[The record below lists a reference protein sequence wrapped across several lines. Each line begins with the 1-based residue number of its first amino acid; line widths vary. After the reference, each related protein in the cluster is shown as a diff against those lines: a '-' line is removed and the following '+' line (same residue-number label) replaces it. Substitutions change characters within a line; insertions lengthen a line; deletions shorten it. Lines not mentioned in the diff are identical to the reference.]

1 MKCSEY
7 KIENLSKLTKE
18 QLIYLIEKYEDTNF
32 LISETLVE
40 ESKWHIK
47 SDEAIRRI
55 REYLQKGW
63 CDLHNDYL
71 SDFID
76 MKLGKISP
84 DEYRNIVLGK

>member
-7 KIENLSKLTKE
+7 KIESLQKLTKE
-18 QLIYLIEKYEDTNF
+18 QLIYLIEQYEDVNF
-32 LISETLVE
+32 SISETLVE

-63 CDLHNDYL
+63 CDLYNDHL

-84 DEYRNIVLGK
+84 DKYRNIVLGE

>member
-7 KIENLSKLTKE
+7 KIENL
-18 QLIYLIEKYEDTNF
+18 YLIEQYEYTNF
-32 LISETLVE
+32 LISEALVE

-55 REYLQKGW
+55 REYLQKEW
-63 CDLHNDYL
+63 CDLHNDYIN
-71 SDFID
+71 DFID

-84 DEYRNIVLGK
+84 DEYRNIVLGGRR